1 MKENSM
7 IQKWFID
14 DIQRVLSEHRYIV
27 VTDAR
32 GEGYYLLNYLPQEYM
47 LIAVKDEWGEIEAK
61 YLAESKYRNEK
72 VVFYAKKKAEKL
84 TFLQEYVQTAGLLA
98 LDDMEAYIRQKLFDA
113 TGKNTTIAREK
124 LLLAG
129 KLSEGKDLKWWI
141 SIAEGITEPL
151 NMKERLLPFLY
162 APIDKRKEMDDTL
175 WNVFRDEVYNIIGKT
190 PTEQPADVL
199 AHEVVNVMFQRI
211 VDNTIEGLLLDVYY
225 QWADSAEKV
234 DVLRK
239 CVESYTLNVDID
251 ALEVH
256 PDHPFDFLDRKL
268 MKQLSNAIKSGQDTT
283 DIVKYIQK
291 RSASRKAKVFKP
303 QWLSSVL
310 TLCTFEMKDMNDI
323 DDYTK
328 MAEFYMQNF
337 SMLDT
342 AMRKIYVAWL
352 NDEPTLRPL
361 QEHYTQLNKELLTK
375 WYSLNGK
382 YTPTQAGIVANA
394 LEGDKRT
401 AVIVCDGLR
410 LEIAECVAKGLTDKD
425 MMISRNVALA
435 VLPSVTENG
444 MSALYGCKEPTTNAQ
459 ARFANLKKACPDVEI
474 LPLGM
479 IGESTTAKKL
489 VLTYG
494 DIDEVGEKK
503 QMGGLKDIDN
513 YETELREKAKTLF
526 RLGYEKVVLTTDH
539 GFVITGIL
547 DEADKEPRPNGQILK
562 IEERFVLTE
571 HPLASHK
578 LIEMEGRYFDSNYQ
592 YYAKT
597 DKPFV
602 TKGKYGYSHGGFT
615 PQECIIPV
623 YELTKKNDDFTFGI
637 AISNKS
643 ELRNITGNYFT
654 VKLKADKC
662 DESLFTQKRKIK
674 VMLFAGNKLADGNAL
689 HTMKPGDTFSQ
700 EYEWSDGIDKVVIT
714 DKETAAQIDSCEIR
728 KSSSRDIDD
737 LF

>member
-1 MKENSM
+1 MIGIWFKE
-7 IQKWFID
+7 
-14 DIQRVLSEHRYIV
+14 DIEHILAEHRYIV

-32 GEGYYLLNYLPQEYM
+32 GEGDYLLKTLPQE
-47 LIAVKDEWGEIEAK
+47 IKQIPVKDEWSEIEAK
-61 YLAESKYRNEK
+61 YLAESTYKDGK
-72 VVFYAKKKAEKL
+72 VMFYAKKKAENL
-84 TFLQEYVQTAGLLA
+84 TYLQEYVQTAGLLV

-113 TGKNTTIAREK
+113 TGKNTTIVREK

-141 SIAEGITEPL
+141 SVAEGITEPL
-151 NMKERLLPFLY
+151 NMKESLLPFLY
-162 APIDKRKEMDDTL
+162 APNDKRKEMDDTL

-239 CVESYTLNVDID
+239 CVESHALNDNID
-251 ALEVH
+251 VLEVH
-256 PDHPFDFLDRKL
+256 PDHPFDLLDHKL
-268 MKQLSNAIKSGQDTT
+268 MKQLSNAIKSGQDST

-328 MAEFYMQNF
+328 MAEFYRQNF

-394 LEGDKRT
+394 LEGNKRT

-410 LEIAECVAKGLTDKD
+410 LEIAECVAKGLNDKD

-444 MSALYGCKEPTTNAQ
+444 MSALFGCKEPTTNAQ

-513 YETELREKAKTLF
+513 YETELREKTKTLF

-547 DEADKEPRPNGQILK
+547 DEADKEPRPNGQILR
-562 IEERFVLTE
+562 IEERFVLTNN
-571 HPLASHK
+571 PLPSTK
-578 LIEMEGRYFDSNYQ
+578 LIENEGRYFDSNYQ
-592 YYAKT
+592 YYART

-602 TKGKYGYSHGGFT
+602 TRGAYGYAHGGFT

-623 YELTKKNDDFTFGI
+623 YELIKKNDDFTFGI
-637 AISNKS
+637 AISNKN

-654 VKLKADKC
+654 VKLKADRC

>member
-1 MKENSM
+1 
-7 IQKWFID
+7 
-14 DIQRVLSEHRYIV
+14 
-27 VTDAR
+27 
-32 GEGYYLLNYLPQEYM
+32 
-47 LIAVKDEWGEIEAK
+47 
-61 YLAESKYRNEK
+61 
-72 VVFYAKKKAEKL
+72 
-84 TFLQEYVQTAGLLA
+84 
-98 LDDMEAYIRQKLFDA
+98 
-113 TGKNTTIAREK
+113 
-124 LLLAG
+124 
-129 KLSEGKDLKWWI
+129 
-141 SIAEGITEPL
+141 
-151 NMKERLLPFLY
+151 
-162 APIDKRKEMDDTL
+162 
-175 WNVFRDEVYNIIGKT
+175 
-190 PTEQPADVL
+190 
-199 AHEVVNVMFQRI
+199 
-211 VDNTIEGLLLDVYY
+211 
-225 QWADSAEKV
+225 
-234 DVLRK
+234 
-239 CVESYTLNVDID
+239 
-251 ALEVH
+251 
-256 PDHPFDFLDRKL
+256 
-268 MKQLSNAIKSGQDTT
+268 
-283 DIVKYIQK
+283 
-291 RSASRKAKVFKP
+291 
-303 QWLSSVL
+303 
-310 TLCTFEMKDMNDI
+310 
-323 DDYTK
+323 
-328 MAEFYMQNF
+328 
-337 SMLDT
+337 
-342 AMRKIYVAWL
+342 
-352 NDEPTLRPL
+352 
-361 QEHYTQLNKELLTK
+361 
-375 WYSLNGK
+375 
-382 YTPTQAGIVANA
+382 
-394 LEGDKRT
+394 
-401 AVIVCDGLR
+401 
-410 LEIAECVAKGLTDKD
+410 

-444 MSALYGCKEPTTNAQ
+444 MSALFGCKEPTTNAQ
-459 ARFANLKKACPDVEI
+459 ARFANLKKACPDMEI

-513 YETELREKAKTLF
+513 YETELREKTKTLF

-547 DEADKEPRPNGQILK
+547 DEADKEPRPNGQILR
-562 IEERFVLTE
+562 IEERFVLTNN
-571 HPLASHK
+571 PLPSTK
-578 LIEMEGRYFDSNYQ
+578 LIENEGRYFDSNYQ
-592 YYAKT
+592 YYART

-602 TKGKYGYSHGGFT
+602 TRGAYGYAHGGFT

>member
-1 MKENSM
+1 M

-14 DIQRVLSEHRYIV
+14 DIQKVLEEHRYIV
-27 VTDAR
+27 VTDAK
-32 GEGYYLLNYLPQEYM
+32 GEGNYLLKYLPEEFR
-47 LIAVKDEWGEIEAK
+47 LITVKDEWGEIEAK
-61 YLAESKYRNEK
+61 YLAESKYKNEK
-72 VVFYAKKKAEKL
+72 VVFYAKKKADKL

-113 TGKNTTIAREK
+113 TGKNTTIASEK

-129 KLSEGKDLKWWI
+129 KLSEGKDIKWWM
-141 SIAEGITEPL
+141 SVAEGITEPL
-151 NMKERLLPFLY
+151 NMKESLLPFLY
-162 APIDKRKEMDDTL
+162 APNDKRKEMDDTL
-175 WNVFRDEVYNIIGKT
+175 WNVFRDEIYNIIGRT

-199 AHEVVNVMFQRI
+199 AQEVVKVMFQRI
-211 VDNTIEGLLLDVYY
+211 VDNTIGGLLLDVYY

-234 DVLRK
+234 DALRK
-239 CVESYTLNVDID
+239 HVESYALNVDID
-251 ALEVH
+251 VLRVH
-256 PDHPFDFLDRKL
+256 PDHPFDLLDRKL
-268 MKQLSNAIKSGQDTT
+268 MKQLSNAIKFGQDITS
-283 DIVKYIQK
+283 IIKYIQK
-291 RSASRKAKVFKP
+291 RTASQKAKVFKS

-310 TLCTFEMKDMNDI
+310 TLCTFEMKDMNGI
-323 DDYTK
+323 DNYAK
-328 MAEFYMQNF
+328 MAEFYQKNF
-337 SMLDT
+337 FMIDT

-361 QEHYTQLNKELLTK
+361 QEYYTQLNKELLTK
-375 WYSLNGK
+375 WYSLHEK
-382 YTPTQAGIVANA
+382 YTPTQTGIVAKA
-394 LEGDKRT
+394 LEGNKRT

-410 LEIAECVAKGLTDKD
+410 LEIAECVAEGMTDKD
-425 MMISRNVALA
+425 MTKNRNVALA

-444 MSALYGCKEPTTNAQ
+444 MSALYGCKEPTANAQ
-459 ARFANLKKACPDVEI
+459 TRFAKLKEACPDVEI
-474 LPLGM
+474 MPLGM
-479 IGESTTAKKL
+479 ISESTTAKKL

-513 YETELREKAKTLF
+513 YETELREKIKTLF
-526 RLGYEKVVLTTDH
+526 RLGYEKVALTTDH

-547 DEADKEPRPNGQILK
+547 DEADKEPKPNGQILK

-571 HPLASHK
+571 NPLVSQK

-623 YELTKKNDDFTFGI
+623 YELTKEKDVFTFGI
-637 AISNKS
+637 AISNKN

-654 VKLKADKC
+654 VKLKAEKG
-662 DESLFTQKRKIK
+662 DESLFMQERKIK
-674 VMLFAGNKLADGNAL
+674 VMLFADNKLVNGNAL
-689 HTMKPGDTFSQ
+689 HTMKPGDTLCL
-700 EYEWSDGIDKVVIT
+700 EYEWADKIDKVVIT

>member
-1 MKENSM
+1 MIGIWFKE
-7 IQKWFID
+7 
-14 DIQRVLSEHRYIV
+14 DIEHILAEHRYIV

-32 GEGYYLLNYLPQEYM
+32 GEGDYLLKTLPQE
-47 LIAVKDEWGEIEAK
+47 IKQIPVKDEWSEIEAK
-61 YLAESKYRNEK
+61 YLAESTYKDGK
-72 VVFYAKKKAEKL
+72 VMFYAKKKAENL
-84 TFLQEYVQTAGLLA
+84 TYLQEYVQTAGLLV
-98 LDDMEAYIRQKLFDA
+98 LDDMEAYIRQKLFAA

-141 SIAEGITEPL
+141 SVAEGITEPL
-151 NMKERLLPFLY
+151 NMKESLLPFLY
-162 APIDKRKEMDDTL
+162 APNDKRKEMDDTL

-239 CVESYTLNVDID
+239 CVESHALNDNID
-251 ALEVH
+251 VLEVH
-256 PDHPFDFLDRKL
+256 PDHPFDLLDHKL
-268 MKQLSNAIKSGQDTT
+268 MKQLSNAIKSGQDST

-328 MAEFYMQNF
+328 MAEFYRQNF

-361 QEHYTQLNKELLTK
+361 QEHYTQMNKELLTK

-382 YTPTQAGIVANA
+382 YTPTQAAIVANA

-425 MMISRNVALA
+425 MTINRNVALA

-444 MSALYGCKEPTTNAQ
+444 MSALFGCKEPTTNAQ
-459 ARFANLKKACPDVEI
+459 ARFANLKKVCPDVEI
-474 LPLGM
+474 IALGM

-513 YETELREKAKTLF
+513 YETELREKTKTLF

-547 DEADKEPRPNGQILK
+547 DEADKEPRPNGQILR
-562 IEERFVLTE
+562 IEERFVLTDN
-571 HPLASHK
+571 PLPSTK
-578 LIEMEGRYFDSNYQ
+578 LIENEGRYFDSNYQ
-592 YYAKT
+592 YYART

-602 TKGKYGYSHGGFT
+602 TRGAYGYAHGGFT

-623 YELTKKNDDFTFGI
+623 YELIKKNDDFTFGI
-637 AISNKS
+637 AISNKN

-662 DESLFTQKRKIK
+662 DESLFAQKRKIK

>member
-1 MKENSM
+1 MIGIWFKE
-7 IQKWFID
+7 
-14 DIQRVLSEHRYIV
+14 DIEHILAEHRYIV

-32 GEGYYLLNYLPQEYM
+32 GEGDYLLKTLPQE
-47 LIAVKDEWGEIEAK
+47 IKQIPVKDEWSEIEAK
-61 YLAESKYRNEK
+61 YLAESTYKDGK
-72 VVFYAKKKAEKL
+72 VMFYAKKKAENL
-84 TFLQEYVQTAGLLA
+84 TYLQEYVQTAGLLV
-98 LDDMEAYIRQKLFDA
+98 LDDMEAYIRQKLFAA

-141 SIAEGITEPL
+141 SVAEGITEPL
-151 NMKERLLPFLY
+151 NMKESLLPFLY
-162 APIDKRKEMDDTL
+162 APNDKRKEMDDTL

-211 VDNTIEGLLLDVYY
+211 VDNTIEGLLLDAYY

-256 PDHPFDFLDRKL
+256 PDHPFDLLDHKL
-268 MKQLSNAIKSGQDTT
+268 MKQLSNAIKSGQDST

-328 MAEFYMQNF
+328 MAEFYRQNF

-394 LEGDKRT
+394 LEGNKRT

-410 LEIAECVAKGLTDKD
+410 LEIAECVAKGLNDKD

-444 MSALYGCKEPTTNAQ
+444 MSALFGCKEPTTNAQ

-513 YETELREKAKTLF
+513 YETELREKTKTLF

-547 DEADKEPRPNGQILK
+547 DEADKEPRPNGQILR
-562 IEERFVLTE
+562 IEERFVLTNN
-571 HPLASHK
+571 PLPSTK
-578 LIEMEGRYFDSNYQ
+578 LIENEGRYFDSNYQ
-592 YYAKT
+592 YYART

-602 TKGKYGYSHGGFT
+602 TRGAYGYAHGGFT

-623 YELTKKNDDFTFGI
+623 YELIKKNDDFTFGI
-637 AISNKS
+637 AISNKN

-654 VKLKADKC
+654 VKLKADRC

>member
-1 MKENSM
+1 M

-14 DIQRVLSEHRYIV
+14 DIQKVLADHRYIV
-27 VTDAR
+27 VTDAK
-32 GEGYYLLNYLPQEYM
+32 GEGSYLLKYLPEEFR
-47 LIAVKDEWGEIEAK
+47 LITVKDEWGEIEAK
-61 YLAESKYRNEK
+61 YLAESAYRNDK

-98 LDDMEAYIRQKLFDA
+98 LDDMETYIRQKLFDA
-113 TGKNTTIAREK
+113 TGKNTAIAKEK
-124 LLLAG
+124 LLLAA
-129 KLSEGKDLKWWI
+129 KLSEGKDDKWWR
-141 SIAEGITEPL
+141 SVADGITEPL
-151 NMKERLLPFLY
+151 RLDDWLLDFLHSP
-162 APIDKRKEMDDTL
+162 ATTSQRMDNTV
-175 WNVFRDEVYNIIGKT
+175 WNVFRDKVYNIIGKA
-190 PTEQPADVL
+190 PTEQPADTL
-199 AHEVVNVMFQRI
+199 AQETVNVMLQRI
-211 VDNTIEGLLLDVYY
+211 LDNTIEGLLLDVYY
-225 QWADSAEKV
+225 QWTDSAERGDMLREYVGGFALKNDI
-234 DVLRK
+234 DVLG
-239 CVESYTLNVDID
+239 
-251 ALEVH
+251 VH
-256 PDHPFDFLDRKL
+256 PDHPFGALDRKL
-268 MKQLSNAIKSGQDTT
+268 MKQLGNAIKSGQDTT
-283 DIVKYIQK
+283 DIIKYIQK
-291 RSASRKAKVFKP
+291 RTASKKAKVFKP
-303 QWLSSVL
+303 QWLNSVL
-310 TLCTFEMKDMNDI
+310 TLSTFEVKAMNGI
-323 DDYTK
+323 EDYTQ
-328 MAEFYMQNF
+328 MADYYRQNF

-342 AMRKIYVAWL
+342 AMRKIFVAWM

-375 WYSLNGK
+375 WYSMYGQ
-382 YTPTQAGIVANA
+382 YAPTQKGTVAKA
-394 LEGDKRT
+394 LEGNRRT
-401 AVIVCDGLR
+401 AVVVCDGLR
-410 LEIAECVAKGLTDKD
+410 LEIAECVADGMTDKD
-425 MMISRNVALA
+425 TTVSRNVALA

-444 MSALYGCKEPTTNAQ
+444 MSALFGCKEPTANTQ
-459 ARFANLKKACPDVEI
+459 ARFAHLKEAYPDVEI
-474 LPLGM
+474 LPLDM
-479 IGESTTAKKL
+479 VGESTTARKL

-494 DIDEVGEKK
+494 DIDQVGEKK

-513 YETELREKAKTLF
+513 YETELREKINTLF

-547 DEADKEPRPNGQILK
+547 DEADKEPRPNGQTLRN
-562 IEERFVLTE
+562 EERYVLTE
-571 HPLASHK
+571 HPLPSTK

-592 YYAKT
+592 YYART

-602 TKGKYGYSHGGFT
+602 TRGAYGYAHGGFT

-689 HTMKPGDTFSQ
+689 HTMKPGDTFCQ
-700 EYEWSDGIDKVVIT
+700 EYEWSEGIDKVVIT

>member
-1 MKENSM
+1 MIGIWFKE
-7 IQKWFID
+7 
-14 DIQRVLSEHRYIV
+14 DIEHILAEHRYIV

-32 GEGYYLLNYLPQEYM
+32 GEGDYLLKTLPQE
-47 LIAVKDEWGEIEAK
+47 IKQIPVKDEWSEIEAK
-61 YLAESKYRNEK
+61 YLAESTYKDGK
-72 VVFYAKKKAEKL
+72 VMFYAKKKAENL
-84 TFLQEYVQTAGLLA
+84 TYLQEYVQTAGLLV
-98 LDDMEAYIRQKLFDA
+98 LDDMEAYIRQKLFAA

-141 SIAEGITEPL
+141 SVAEGITEPL
-151 NMKERLLPFLY
+151 NMKESLLPFLY
-162 APIDKRKEMDDTL
+162 APNDKRKEMDDTL

-239 CVESYTLNVDID
+239 SVESYALNVDID
-251 ALEVH
+251 VLEVH

-268 MKQLSNAIKSGQDTT
+268 MKHLSNAIKSGQDTT

-291 RSASRKAKVFKP
+291 RSASLKAKVFKP

-328 MAEFYMQNF
+328 MAEFYRQNF

-361 QEHYTQLNKELLTK
+361 QEHYTQMNKELLTK

-382 YTPTQAGIVANA
+382 YTPTQAAIVANA

-425 MMISRNVALA
+425 MTINRNVALA

-444 MSALYGCKEPTTNAQ
+444 MSALFGCKEPTTNAQ
-459 ARFANLKKACPDVEI
+459 ARFANLKKVCPDVEI
-474 LPLGM
+474 IALGM

-513 YETELREKAKTLF
+513 YETELREKTKTLF

-547 DEADKEPRPNGQILK
+547 DEADKEPRPNGQILR
-562 IEERFVLTE
+562 IEERFVLTDN
-571 HPLASHK
+571 PLPSTK
-578 LIEMEGRYFDSNYQ
+578 LIENEGRYFDSNYQ
-592 YYAKT
+592 YYART

-602 TKGKYGYSHGGFT
+602 TRGAYGYAHGGFT

-623 YELTKKNDDFTFGI
+623 YELIKKNDDFTFGI
-637 AISNKS
+637 AISNKN

-662 DESLFTQKRKIK
+662 DESLFAQKRKIK